1 MLEDLKHVN
10 KVVGIKQSEK
20 AVASGAADYVYI
32 ADDAHER
39 VTEPFKA
46 LCAEYGVSVRSAESM
61 ARLGSAC
68 GIDVGAAVVAIL
80 K

>member
-1 MLEDLKHVN
+1 MLDDLKHVN
-10 KVVGIKQSEK
+10 KVVGVKQSEK
-20 AVASGAADYVYI
+20 AISADKASCVYI
-32 ADDAHER
+32 ADDAHECI
-39 VTEPFKA
+39 TEPIRR
-46 LCAEYGVSVRSAESM
+46 LCAEHGTEIITAESM